1 MPGHGGDGDGRF
13 RAAVGALG
21 RGGDIHQFHVRG
33 EPLDVLG
40 APSRSSVSPTRTTRS
55 SSWPADILVL
65 AVHGQRVDAV
75 AAAQAQVA
83 EAPAHHAR
91 ARRDQ
96 HLDRRGAHL
105 AELVDG
111 LELLRLLQAQDLG
124 HVGPE
129 DHAVAL
135 FQLNP
140 DMSRRSEASPL
151 STSIRRTPSRLN
163 SSTSLTLRPIRVEP
177 SGTATSVKNFARA
190 RDPPPSAAA
199 IDCVR
204 AGGGGR

>member
-1 MPGHGGDGDGRF
+1 MAMGDF
-13 RAAVGALG
+13 CAAVGPLG
-21 RGGDIHQFHVRG
+21 RGGDVDKLHVRG
-33 EPLDVLG
+33 EPLDILG
-40 APSRSSVSPTRTTRS
+40 RALEKQRVADAHHEVVELPP
-55 SSWPADILVL
+55 DILVP
-65 AVHGQRVDAV
+65 AVHGQRVDPV
-75 AAAQAQVA
+75 AAAQAQIA
-83 EAPAHHAR
+83 EAAAHHAR

-96 HLDRRGAHL
+96 DLDRRGAHL

-111 LELLRLLQAQDLG
+111 LELLRLLQAEDLG

-129 DHAVAL
+129 DHPVAG

-163 SSTSLTLRPIRVEP
+163 SSTSLTLRPISVEP

-190 RDPPPSAAA
+190 PPASSAAA
-199 IDCVR
+199 IEVR
-204 AGGGGR
+204 SGRRRRPTKKR